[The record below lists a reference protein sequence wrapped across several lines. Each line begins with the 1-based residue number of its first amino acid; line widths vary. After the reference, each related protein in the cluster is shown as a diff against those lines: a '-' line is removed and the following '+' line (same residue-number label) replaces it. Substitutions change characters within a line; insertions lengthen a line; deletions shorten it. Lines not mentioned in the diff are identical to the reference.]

1 MDNPTLREIA
11 NDVGASPAQVLVAFS
26 LANDFI
32 TLPKSVDARRQKPNL
47 DGVNVKLT
55 SEQVE
60 KLAALDENHSV
71 SSDPTKEQAV

>member
-1 MDNPTLREIA
+1 
-11 NDVGASPAQVLVAFS
+11 
-26 LANDFI
+26 
-32 TLPKSVDARRQKPNL
+32 RQKPNL